1 MLVSHMDHN
10 HPVLNGLFQALSDP
24 TRRAVLTRLGSG
36 SATVSELARPFQMA
50 LPSFLKHIRQLEH
63 AGWIFTR
70 KEGRTRVCRLSPAAM
85 AATQSWLDRQRAIW
99 EGRAERLDRFVTAT
113 GEDDA

>member
-1 MLVSHMDHN
+1 MDHN
-10 HPVLNGLFQALSDP
+10 HAVLDGLFQALSDP

-36 SATVSELARPFQMA
+36 SAPVGELARPFDMA
-50 LPSFLKHIRQLEH
+50 LPSFLKHIRQLEL

-70 KEGRTRVCRLSPAAM
+70 KEGRRRICRLSPAAIS
-85 AATQSWLDRQRAIW
+85 ATQSWLDRQRAVW

-113 GEDDA
+113 EKDEA